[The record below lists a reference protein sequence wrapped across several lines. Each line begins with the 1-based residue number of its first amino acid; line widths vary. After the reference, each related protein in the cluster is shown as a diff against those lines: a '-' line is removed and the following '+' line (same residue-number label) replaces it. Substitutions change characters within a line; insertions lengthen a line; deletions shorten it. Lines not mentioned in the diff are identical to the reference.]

1 MWISS
6 YTEKFMKVIS
16 YSSKCGLETVHLQIT
31 FYKIDNK
38 VRKIY

>member
-6 YTEKFMKVIS
+6 YTEKFMKAIP
-16 YSSKCGLETVHLQIT
+16 YSSKYRLEMVYLQIT
-31 FYKIDNK
+31 FSKIDSK